1 MKRNILAENMR
12 RFGTKNLNEDFDQN
26 NNGYPDG
33 TENNWSQN
41 YKKNWSTNP
50 ETRDKP
56 INNYKLVQQLSKQA
70 FQELFGYAA
79 INSYSENG
87 IKFTDRQLYNDVW
100 KTNKNFAKHILRTVS
115 NLANKKGLE
124 PIDIMVNFIKDNVNG
139 INGET
144 HAVRTYKKYFELP
157 N

>member
-1 MKRNILAENMR
+1 MKKNILAENMR
-12 RFGTKNLNEDFDQN
+12 RFGTKNLREDADQN
-26 NNGYPDG
+26 NNGFPDN

-115 NLANKKGLE
+115 NLANKKGLS
-124 PIDIMVNFIKDNVNG
+124 PSDIMVNFIKDNVNG

-144 HAVRTYKKYFELP
+144 HAVRTYKKYFE
-157 N
+157 